1 MCSVYYRCTSF
12 FGRAFHCTYF
22 LIITVVTYLLYLHL
36 LDRGDL
42 SLSLTGEESL
52 SVRALPQ
59 SAILAQHFP
68 VLKRMM
74 ALPSFSI
81 GPASF

>member
-1 MCSVYYRCTSF
+1 MLCLLPLYILFWKGISL
-12 FGRAFHCTYF
+12 YF